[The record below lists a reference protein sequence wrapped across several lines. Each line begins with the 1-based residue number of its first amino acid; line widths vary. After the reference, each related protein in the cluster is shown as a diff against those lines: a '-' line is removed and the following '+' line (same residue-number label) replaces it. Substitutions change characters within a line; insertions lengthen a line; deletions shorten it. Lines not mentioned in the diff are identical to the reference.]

1 MIRGVDI
8 MSKLSLCKSM
18 SCAFVEVGKWI
29 MDARMIIIPVLLIF
43 IYSFAIEPLLAN
55 ASLMGEKLNIFEPFV
70 AVANSGAILLIVPLC
85 FLTLI
90 SDYPK
95 INNNTIFYIF
105 RTGRLNWLTG
115 QLVRLVMMALFYL
128 GTIFIGSVVP
138 VLFRGYCADSWSKVT
153 TSFAIIYPE
162 YSGNFGVQ
170 LLPENLYNQMSVFS
184 AAIGSYLLVFA
195 YLLVLGLIL
204 LLFSLVKKKTLGF
217 IISGSVIAIG
227 TALCSI
233 KSELMWG
240 TPMAHSIIWLHYTK
254 YYRAPIVPIWV
265 SCLYFCVLII
275 VLVILCYI
283 FVRRFNYDNL
293 TEIAY

>member
-1 MIRGVDI
+1 MDKI
-8 MSKLSLCKSM
+8 SLRKSL
-18 SCAFVEVGKWI
+18 SCAFVETGKWI
-29 MDARMIIIPVLLIF
+29 LDARMIIIPVLLIF

-55 ASLMGEKLNIFEPFV
+55 ASLMGEKLNIFEPFA

-95 INNNTIFYIF
+95 IDNNTIFYIF

-115 QLVRLVMMALFYL
+115 QLLRLVIMALFYL

-138 VLFRGYCADSWSKVT
+138 VLFRGYFGNYWSKAA
-153 TSFAIIYPE
+153 TSFAVVFPE
-162 YSGNFGVQ
+162 YSSNFGVQ

-184 AAIGSYLLVFA
+184 AAIESYLLVFA

-204 LLFSLVKKKTLGF
+204 LLFSLLKKKTLGF
-217 IISGSVIAIG
+217 IISGSIIAIG
-227 TALCSI
+227 TTLCSI
-233 KSELMWG
+233 KSDLMWG

-254 YYRAPIVPIWV
+254 YYRSPVVPLWV
-265 SCLYFCVLII
+265 SCLYFCAII
-275 VLVILCYI
+275 AVLVLMCYI
-283 FVRRFNYDNL
+283 SVRQFNYDNM

>member
-1 MIRGVDI
+1 
-8 MSKLSLCKSM
+8 MSKISLRKSL
-18 SCAFVEVGKWI
+18 SCAFVEAGKWI
-29 MDARMIIIPVLLIF
+29 LDARMIIIPVLLIF

-55 ASLMGEKLNIFEPFV
+55 ASLMGEKLNVFEPFA
-70 AVANSGAILLIVPLC
+70 AVVNSGAILLIVPLC

-95 INNNTIFYIF
+95 IDNNTIFYIF

-115 QLVRLVMMALFYL
+115 QLLRLVIMALFYL

-138 VLFRGYCADSWSKVT
+138 VLFRGYFSNSWSKVA
-153 TSFAIIYPE
+153 TSFAVVFPE
-162 YSGNFGVQ
+162 YSSNFGVQ
-170 LLPENLYNQMSVFS
+170 LLPENLYNQMSIFS
-184 AAIGSYLLVFA
+184 AAIESYLLVFA

-204 LLFSLVKKKTLGF
+204 LLFSLLKKKTLGF
-217 IISGSVIAIG
+217 IISGSIIAIG

-233 KSELMWG
+233 KSDLMWG

-254 YYRAPIVPIWV
+254 YYRSPIVPLWV
-265 SCLYFCVLII
+265 SCLYFCAIIAILVLM
-275 VLVILCYI
+275 CYI
-283 FVRRFNYDNL
+283 SVRKFNYDNL